1 MKNSTTEEKYRAIMG
16 KLMSIMRDHKS
27 VVDWFVNETNLHKSQ
42 HRLLMNLAR
51 LGNNVS
57 QRDLAE
63 TLNITPAAVAVT
75 LKKLEKNGLVG
86 RKMAEKDNRYN
97 EVVLTEKGKKIVK
110 ESYKVFKYADEK
122 MFDVFSME
130 ELDAFEGYLNRI
142 KDNLSKK
149 MEE

>member
-27 VVDWFVNETNLHKSQ
+27 VVDWFVNETKLHKSQ

-97 EVVLTEKGKKIVK
+97 EVILTEKGKKIVK

-122 MFDVFSME
+122 MFDGFSKE

>member
-1 MKNSTTEEKYRAIMG
+1 MKNTTTEEKNRAIMG

-122 MFDVFSME
+122 MFDGFSLE
-130 ELDAFEGYLNRI
+130 ELNAFEGYLNRI

>member
-122 MFDVFSME
+122 MFDGFSME

>member
-1 MKNSTTEEKYRAIMG
+1 MG

-27 VVDWFVNETNLHKSQ
+27 VVDWFVNETKLHKSQ
-42 HRLLMNLAR
+42 HRLLMTLAR

-110 ESYKVFKYADEK
+110 ESYK
-122 MFDVFSME
+122 MFDGFSME

>member
-1 MKNSTTEEKYRAIMG
+1 MG

-75 LKKLEKNGLVG
+75 LKKLEKNGLVD
-86 RKMAEKDNRYN
+86 RKMAEIDNRYN

-122 MFDVFSME
+122 MFDGFSTE

-142 KDNLSKK
+142 KDNLAKK

>member
-1 MKNSTTEEKYRAIMG
+1 MKNTTTEEKYRAIMG
-16 KLMSIMRDHKS
+16 KLMGIMRDHKS

-122 MFDVFSME
+122 MFDGFSLE

>member
-1 MKNSTTEEKYRAIMG
+1 MKKDITEEKYRAIMG
-16 KLMSIMRDHKS
+16 KMMAIMRDHKS

-42 HRLLMNLAR
+42 HRLLMHLSH

-110 ESYKVFKYADEK
+110 ESHKVFKYADEK
-122 MFDVFSME
+122 MFAGFSME
-130 ELDAFEGYLNRI
+130 EMNSFEAYLDRI
-142 KDNLSKK
+142 KANLAK
-149 MEE
+149 EE